1 MEKADILQILRKNN
15 SVFTFKDIALIW
27 GETNPRNV
35 QKKIYRYIKA
45 GKLYPIRRGIY
56 AKDKN
61 YNKLELATKIY
72 TPSYISFETVLAE
85 KGVIFQHYS
94 QIFVASYL
102 SREIECDGQ
111 KYIFKKIKNSALT
124 DGTGI
129 EKKDNFY
136 AATAERAF
144 LDAIYLYKD
153 YHFDNLESI
162 NWDLCFKIVPIYKN
176 NNLKKKLQ
184 SYYEN
189 YKNA

>member
-61 YNKLELATKIY
+61 YNKLGLATKIY